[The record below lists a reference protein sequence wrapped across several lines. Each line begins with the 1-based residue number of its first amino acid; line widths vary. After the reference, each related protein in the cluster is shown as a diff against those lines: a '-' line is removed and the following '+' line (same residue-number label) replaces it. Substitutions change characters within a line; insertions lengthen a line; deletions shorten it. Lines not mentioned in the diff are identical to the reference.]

1 MLVFSSFVKSFRMWW
16 LFLGG
21 SGVEE
26 SEKGCRDT
34 ETDTHTHTPGG
45 ESPGAAPPVSGTE
58 YLL

>member
-1 MLVFSSFVKSFRMWW
+1 MWW